1 MTSLIDVWPSDWTA
15 AMSRFVA
22 CDAMATVG
30 YNGCNAEQCAVAAA
44 AAVLSGQSF
53 LQSCLFIVLPD
64 RLPSLVTSQRYFV
77 GIRGGGVG
85 CTQ

>member
-1 MTSLIDVWPSDWTA
+1 VAVGLDGSN

-22 CDAMATVG
+22 CDAMAAVG
-30 YNGCNAEQCAVAAA
+30 YSGCNVEQCVAAA

-77 GIRGGGVG
+77 GMGGGG
-85 CTQ
+85 